1 MLHVSCSML
10 MFYYLNG
17 KIVEKDKALIQVN
30 DLGLLRSYG
39 IFDYFR
45 TYRQIPFH
53 IEDHLNRFFGSASS
67 LNLKPPVSKKEI
79 KKVIDELIKKNKDLK
94 EMSFRMVLTGGLTE
108 DAKTSE
114 KPTFFIIVNK
124 AHVYP
129 EKAYKQGVKLV
140 TLDYCREFPQT
151 KTINYLWAV
160 SQWKNILNKKAS
172 EILYVSE
179 GKVLEASTSNFF
191 MVKNKILFTPQNEI
205 LGGVTRKIVIKVAKE
220 NGIKVVEKT
229 LSLKEV
235 LKADESF
242 LTATDKEIM
251 PVVRINK
258 FKIKTGQV
266 GETTKKL
273 IGLYREYIKI

>member
-1 MLHVSCSML
+1 MFHASRF

-53 IEDHLNRFFGSASS
+53 IEDHLNRFSRSASS

-94 EMSFRMVLTGGLTE
+94 EMSFRMVLTGGPTE

-124 AHVYP
+124 AHVCP
-129 EKAYKQGVKLV
+129 EKAYKQGVKLA

-191 MVKNKILFTPQNEI
+191 MVKNKILFTPKNEI
-205 LGGVTRKIVIKVAKE
+205 LGGVTRKLVIKLAKE
-220 NGIKVVEKT
+220 NKIKVIEKDIY
-229 LSLKEV
+229 LKEV
-235 LKADESF
+235 LKADECF
-242 LTATDKEIM
+242 LTATDKEVM
-251 PVVRINK
+251 PAVKIDK
-258 FKIKTGQV
+258 FKIKNGQV